1 MFSKGMFTA
10 GRITA
15 ILIALIALGCKE
27 PLQTSAASAGDGGS
41 IAAATGTHK
50 EYITDP
56 SLNNMNATEVTIPS
70 KWHFQGELYEAT
82 GVCVSTPWGV
92 WRATSP
98 DGLSFVEAMPPMGW
112 VWGTGPMIGFMPKS
126 DCLPMKGPMTAQELL
141 KYLAATMKVEY
152 VADEPVPA
160 EENAKSQKELRD
172 SDAVWGPRY
181 VANHMQLPKNRT
193 ELARAI
199 VRYKTG
205 TFAMKG
211 RLAVGVNCSE
221 TVSPGIPGLSNW
233 SPGHPVQQ
241 ITGPPSTTDK
251 CVAYVSYFTAPE
263 SQFAGVIRQWDTP
276 GMGAGVVDAWTQ
288 AWSQRDTEQAQ
299 QARKEMN
306 DTARAHMQASQQ
318 QFNHDQAVRQQ
329 MHEDFMATMQRG
341 TDMVMAQTR
350 ANINARSTAASDW
363 VDYALDQRTVMDPN
377 TGQRSKVSNSQ
388 SYTWVDSTGKSYYPT
403 NDVNANPNG
412 VLPGTWTKQTTVHGN
427 GTP

>member
-1 MFSKGMFTA
+1 MTTN
-10 GRITA
+10 GRLATF
-15 ILIALIALGCKE
+15 LVALTFLGCKE

-56 SLNNMNATEVTIPS
+56 SLNNMNASEVTIPS
-70 KWHFQGELYEAT
+70 KWHFQGVLYQEGA
-82 GVCVSTPWGV
+82 GGCASTPVGV

-98 DGLSFVEAMPPMGW
+98 DGLSFVEAMPAMGW
-112 VWGTGPMIGFMPKS
+112 VWGTGPAVGNMPKN
-126 DCLPMKGPMTAQELL
+126 DCLPMKGPMSAQELL

-160 EENAKSQKELRD
+160 EENAKAQKEMRD
-172 SDAVWGPRY
+172 SDAVWGPKY
-181 VANHMQLPKNRT
+181 VANHMQPPKNRK

-211 RLAVGVNCSE
+211 RLNVGVNCTE
-221 TVSPGIPGLSNW
+221 TVSPGMKSLSAW
-233 SPGHPVQQ
+233 GGPGHPPTIV
-241 ITGPPSTTDK
+241 TGPPSTVDK
-251 CVAYVSYFTAPE
+251 CLAFVSYFTAPE

-276 GMGAGVVDAWTQ
+276 GMGEGVLDAWTQ
-288 AWSQRDTEQAQ
+288 AWLQRNTEQTG
-299 QARKEMN
+299 QAINQMN
-306 DTARAHMQASQQ
+306 AAARAQMQAQQQ

-329 MHEDFMATMQRG
+329 MHEDFMAIMQRG
-341 TDMVMAQTR
+341 TDISIARTQESM
-350 ANINARSTAASDW
+350 NARSTAASDW

-377 TGQRSKVSNSQ
+377 TGQVSKVSNSQ

-412 VLPGTWTKQTTVHGN
+412 VLPGTWTKQTVTHGN
-427 GTP
+427 GTSY